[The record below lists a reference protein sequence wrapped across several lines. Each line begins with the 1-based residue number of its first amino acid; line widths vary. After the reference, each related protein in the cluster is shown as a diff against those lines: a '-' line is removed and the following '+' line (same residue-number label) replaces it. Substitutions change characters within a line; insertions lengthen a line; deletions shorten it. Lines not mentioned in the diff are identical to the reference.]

1 MLGSYDKSKVAMV
14 VTIAW
19 AIWGNRNE
27 VRNGGNKKSGR
38 DIVQWTTRY
47 LEEYYVAYD
56 RPVVVPVV
64 QAATWTPPPNETY
77 KINIVDE
84 DDEYDKNKL

>member
-19 AIWGNRNE
+19 AICCNRNE

-64 QAATWTPPPNETY
+64 QAATWTPPPNERY
-77 KINIVDE
+77 KINVDGAVF
-84 DDEYDKNKL
+84 KS